1 MYLFDYLTNN
11 YLFMSGAFLLNMF
24 GGRMLFQDIQ
34 PHINNQFY
42 LKHLFIFCLFFIAT
56 KDINLSLIL
65 IVIYVIFMQFLNDF
79 KSKDQNNSNEKD
91 NLKLKLEECTKM
103 LEDIKSK
110 V

>member
-34 PHINNQFY
+34 PHLHNKFY

-65 IVIYVIFMQFLNDF
+65 IVIYIIFMQFINEFKKEEEEKQNNNSTQDKVNTAIDLLNDV
-79 KSKDQNNSNEKD
+79 KTR
-91 NLKLKLEECTKM
+91 L
-103 LEDIKSK
+103 
-110 V
+110 

>member
-34 PHINNQFY
+34 PHLHNKFY
-42 LKHLFIFCLFFIAT
+42 LKYLFIFCLFFIAT

-65 IVIYVIFMQFLNDF
+65 IVIYIIFIQFINEF
-79 KSKDQNNSNEKD
+79 KKEEDEKNNNNSNQDKVNNAID
-91 NLKLKLEECTKM
+91 LLN
-103 LEDIKSK
+103 DVKSRL
-110 V
+110 

>member
-34 PHINNQFY
+34 PHLHNKFY

-65 IVIYVIFMQFLNDF
+65 IVIYIIFMQFINEFKKDEDEKENKNSTQDKVNTAIDLLNDV
-79 KSKDQNNSNEKD
+79 KTR
-91 NLKLKLEECTKM
+91 L
-103 LEDIKSK
+103 
-110 V
+110 

>member
-11 YLFMSGAFLLNMF
+11 YLFISGAFLLNMF

-34 PHINNQFY
+34 PHIHNQFY

-56 KDINLSLIL
+56 KDINISLIL
-65 IVIYVIFMQFLNDF
+65 IIIYIIFMQFLNDF
-79 KSKDQNNSNEKD
+79 KINKSENKKEID
-91 NLKLKLEECTKM
+91 LKEELNKCTQI

-110 V
+110 M

>member
-34 PHINNQFY
+34 PHLHNKFY

-65 IVIYVIFMQFLNDF
+65 IVIYIIFMQFINEFKKDEDEKENKNSTQDKVNNAIDLLNDV
-79 KSKDQNNSNEKD
+79 KTR
-91 NLKLKLEECTKM
+91 L
-103 LEDIKSK
+103 
-110 V
+110 

>member
-11 YLFMSGAFLLNMF
+11 YLFLSGTFLLNMF

-65 IVIYVIFMQFLNDF
+65 IVIYIIFMQFINEFKKEEEEKENNNSTQDKVNTAIDLLNDV
-79 KSKDQNNSNEKD
+79 KSR
-91 NLKLKLEECTKM
+91 L
-103 LEDIKSK
+103 
-110 V
+110 

>member
-11 YLFMSGAFLLNMF
+11 YLFLSGAFLLNMF
-24 GGRMLFQDIQ
+24 GGRMVFQDIQ
-34 PHINNQFY
+34 PYIHNQFY

-65 IVIYVIFMQFLNDF
+65 IVMYVIFMQFLNDF
-79 KSKDQNNSNEKD
+79 KSNDQNNPNEKE
-91 NLKLKLEECTKM
+91 NLKDKLEECTKM

>member
-34 PHINNQFY
+34 PHLHNKFF

-65 IVIYVIFMQFLNDF
+65 IVIYIIFMQFINEFKKDEDEKENKNSTQDKVNTAIDLLNDV
-79 KSKDQNNSNEKD
+79 KTR
-91 NLKLKLEECTKM
+91 L
-103 LEDIKSK
+103 
-110 V
+110 

>member
-34 PHINNQFY
+34 PHLHNKFF

-65 IVIYVIFMQFLNDF
+65 IVIYIIFMQFINEFKKEEDEKNNTNSTQDKVNTAIDLLNDV
-79 KSKDQNNSNEKD
+79 KTR
-91 NLKLKLEECTKM
+91 L
-103 LEDIKSK
+103 
-110 V
+110 

>member
-11 YLFMSGAFLLNMF
+11 YLFLSGTFLLNLF

-65 IVIYVIFMQFLNDF
+65 IIMYIFFMQFLNDF
-79 KSKDQNNSNEKD
+79 KSNIKNTNEQSNIKEKLD
-91 NLKLKLEECTKM
+91 KCTQM
-103 LEDIKSK
+103 LEDIKLNM
-110 V
+110 

>member
-11 YLFMSGAFLLNMF
+11 YLFLSGAFLLNMF

-34 PHINNQFY
+34 PYLHGQFY
-42 LKHLFIFCLFFIAT
+42 LKHLFIFCLFFIST

-65 IVIYVIFMQFLNDF
+65 IIIYIIFMQFLNDF
-79 KSKDQNNSNEKD
+79 KSNDKNLNEENNIKQ
-91 NLKLKLEECTKM
+91 KLEECTKM